1 MTVTDRSVTHA
12 TFTIERLYEV
22 PPARVF
28 AAWARPESKR
38 RWFACHDEWVLTTYE
53 LDFRVGGS
61 ERLQTGPAGGAV
73 HAMEAHYQD
82 IVEDQRIVY
91 SYGMRVG
98 DDRLSVSL
106 VTVEFAPTRGGGT
119 RMTFTEQGAFFD
131 GLQAPE
137 EREHGTKLGLEG
149 LDRELRRAVSS

>member
-1 MTVTDRSVTHA
+1 MTERSVSHA
-12 TFTIERLYEV
+12 TFTIERHYEV

-28 AAWARPESKR
+28 AAWARPEAKR
-38 RWFACHDEWVLTTYE
+38 RWFACHDEWTLAAYE
-53 LDFRVGGS
+53 LDFRIGGS
-61 ERLQTGPAGGAV
+61 ERLQTGPAGGPV
-73 HAMEAHYQD
+73 HAMDAHYQD
-82 IVEDQRIVY
+82 IVEGERIVY

-106 VTVEFAPTRGGGT
+106 VTVQLFPTKGGRGT

-137 EREHGTKLGLEG
+137 EREHGTRLGLDG
-149 LDRELRRAVSS
+149 LERELQRAIPS